1 MEPCYSSSI
10 VTQVSVS
17 QALQLFVVIKDS
29 GMALDQAVNHQV
41 SSNWWKSVGRT
52 ERYEYCKC
60 RKAQKESMKASVLIL
75 FKKSKNFFTSIIFE
89 FSCSA
94 LQVRRGAGNCGMSSL
109 LLQQGSYS
117 LQWLLWSSV
126 VLDGDITILTPM
138 KYEKLHKLDK
148 RSTWT

>member
-29 GMALDQAVNHQV
+29 GMALNQAVNHQV
-41 SSNWWKSVGRT
+41 SSNWCKSVGRT

-75 FKKSKNFFTSIIFE
+75 FLKNQRIFVSVLSLNLVVLLFRYE
-89 FSCSA
+89 EEPETVVCPRFCHSRDRTHCS
-94 LQVRRGAGNCGMSSL
+94 GYYGL
-109 LLQQGSYS
+109 LLY
-117 LQWLLWSSV
+117 
-126 VLDGDITILTPM
+126 
-138 KYEKLHKLDK
+138 
-148 RSTWT
+148 